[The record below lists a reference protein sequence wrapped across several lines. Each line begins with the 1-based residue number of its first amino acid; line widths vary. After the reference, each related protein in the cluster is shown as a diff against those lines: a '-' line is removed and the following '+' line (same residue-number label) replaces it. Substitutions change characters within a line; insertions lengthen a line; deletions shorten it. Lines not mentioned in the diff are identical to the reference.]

1 MLRQMATHLILRL
14 KMPLLTDLL
23 SMPKVLVGRR
33 WRVVHAIKNS
43 ALVAKVGGQN
53 KTPRPLRITSILCQ
67 EKEEDLGQ
75 REDDLQ
81 EVVSGQGKANVLR
94 PEVVNNTTFFCI
106 LSGMCRLSQMSY

>member
-1 MLRQMATHLILRL
+1 MLRL

-43 ALVAKVGGQN
+43 DLVARVGGQN

-67 EKEEDLGQ
+67 EEEEDLGQ
-75 REDDLQ
+75 RGDDLQ
-81 EVVSGQGKANVLR
+81 EVVSAQGKANVLR
-94 PEVVNNTTFFCI
+94 PEVVNNTTFFVFF
-106 LSGMCRLSQMSY
+106 SGMCRLPRMSY